1 MKPASLSEAGLIRRL
16 AKGFSRNGDI
26 IKGIGD
32 DCAVIRVAKDKYL
45 LVTIDMLVEDV
56 HFKLKDAT
64 PFQIGWKSLGC
75 GISDIASMGGLS
87 RYAVVSLGLPA
98 RCSVEFV
105 EELYRGMKVLGRR
118 FGVTIIGGDTNRSEK
133 LVVDAAVMG
142 FVEPR
147 NLILR
152 SGAKTGDIICVT
164 GTLGGSYKSGRHLD
178 FTPRQKE
185 ARILTENFRINSMI
199 DISDGLS
206 TDLNHIAEESG
217 VGACIYEALIPISKN
232 AASLDAALNEGEDFE
247 LLFTLPVNE
256 AEKLLGKRSAGIK
269 TPITK
274 IGKITAGRQGVKI
287 IGRNGKIKELRPE
300 GFKHF

>member
-1 MKPASLSEAGLIRRL
+1 MKLTSLSEAVLIRRL
-16 AKGFSRNGDI
+16 AKGFSYGGDI

-32 DCAVIRVAKDKYL
+32 DCAVIKIAEDKYL
-45 LVTIDMLVEDV
+45 LVTIDMLIEDV
-56 HFKLKDAT
+56 HFKLKGVS

-87 RYAVVSLGLPA
+87 RFAVVSLGLPA

-118 FGVTIIGGDTNRSEK
+118 FGVAVIGGDTNRSEK
-133 LVVDAAVMG
+133 LVVDVAVMG

-147 NLILR
+147 RMVLR
-152 SGAKTGDIICVT
+152 SGAKAGDIICVT
-164 GTLGGSYKSGRHLD
+164 GSLGGSYKSGKHLN
-178 FTPRQKE
+178 FIPRQKE

-217 VGACIYEALIPISKN
+217 AGACIYEELIPVSKN

-247 LLFTLPVNE
+247 ILFTLPVNQ
-256 AEKLLGKRSAGIK
+256 AGKLLGKRPAGMK
-269 TPITK
+269 TPVTK
-274 IGKITAGRQGVKI
+274 IGEITGKKQGVRI
-287 IGRNGKIKELRPE
+287 ISCSGKIRQLRPE